1 MRAFAAVAFVY
12 AAARASV
19 FAHIIRKGCFMFRF
33 HRMRRECG
41 GIPFARRLRYFCL
54 TFLIA
59 VVWLATAS
67 AQSPGAA
74 RSGASE
80 GRALGASLNSTT
92 ERAGAGENALAAYV
106 DPAQGSSSVDL
117 VRRALSSNAELAAA
131 RIEIGRA
138 RARLRQAGMRPNP
151 TVDFEQQNGVFNSP
165 GEHSTSVGFSLP
177 LELAGQR
184 GRRIDLARAEL
195 EAAEAEVADR
205 ERRLAAEVRLTYI
218 EALAAV
224 RELEVTQNLNE
235 IDVETARIVEVRMNE
250 GDAAPLELN
259 LLRAEVDRLRARRA
273 LVEGRLQALALKLKQ
288 LAGILADESLRLRE
302 TLATPL
308 LTEPPASLEAAVEIA
323 LRTRPDLKF
332 ARLAEEVA
340 QAGYRLAKAE
350 AAPQVTAF
358 TRYGQTSS
366 AFDETPIGFLQD
378 RDKLFS
384 FGVSITL
391 PIFNRNQGA
400 KAEAQLAITQAQKR
414 REFAESVV
422 RAEVA
427 SAFRRYESAQEA
439 FQTYEQ
445 GVIARSA
452 QNVRTMRAAY
462 ETGAFRINELL
473 AEQRR
478 LIDSQREMTEALAE
492 RYRALA
498 DLQAAIG
505 VAVKE

>member
-1 MRAFAAVAFVY
+1 MPCLKRPPRCEGGAPYILQFCSTFVILLISFNIAAGQNPANPQAVKTEIASMR
-12 AAARASV
+12 
-19 FAHIIRKGCFMFRF
+19 GN
-33 HRMRRECG
+33 
-41 GIPFARRLRYFCL
+41 
-54 TFLIA
+54 
-59 VVWLATAS
+59 LAPPPDATPVTSWTA
-67 AQSPGAA
+67 P
-74 RSGASE
+74 
-80 GRALGASLNSTT
+80 
-92 ERAGAGENALAAYV
+92 YV

-117 VRRALSSNAELAAA
+117 VRRALASNGELAAV
-131 RIEIGRA
+131 RLEIDRG
-138 RARLRQAGMRPNP
+138 RARLRQAGLRPNP
-151 TVDFEQQNGVFNSP
+151 AVDFEQQKGVFNSP
-165 GEHSTSVGFSLP
+165 GESSTSVGFSLP
-177 LELAGQR
+177 LELGGQR

-205 ERRLAAEVRLTYI
+205 ERRLASEVRLAYA

-224 RELEVTQNLNE
+224 RELEVTQNLNTV
-235 IDVETARIVEVRMNE
+235 DVETARIVEVRMNE

-273 LVEGRLQALALKLKQ
+273 LIEGRLQSSVFKLKQ
-288 LAGILADESLRLRE
+288 LAGIPADEPLRLRE
-302 TLATPL
+302 ALASPL
-308 LTEPPASLEAAVEIA
+308 LPEPPASLDAAVEIA

-332 ARLAEEVA
+332 ARLAVEVA

-358 TRYGQTSS
+358 TRYGRNLST
-366 AFDETPIGFLQD
+366 FDETPIGLLQD

-391 PIFNRNQGA
+391 PVFNRNQGA

-427 SAFRRYESAQEA
+427 SAYRRYEAAQA
-439 FQTYEQ
+439 SFQTYER

-462 ETGAFRINELL
+462 EAGAFRISELL

-478 LIDSQREMTEALAE
+478 LIDSQREMTEALSE
-492 RYRALA
+492 RYRAMA
-498 DLQAAIG
+498 DMQAALG